1 MSWRAFGEAFVTLVV
16 IMDPLGSAPIF
27 IALTAGRPR
36 AARRRAALE
45 AAAVAGGLVVLF
57 ALFGR
62 LVLDYL
68 HVSVESLAIAGGM
81 LLLLVALQ
89 MLRGEEMA
97 QPDTANVALVPLA
110 TPLLAGPGAIAAVMV
125 LTRRYEDA
133 PGRIGV
139 ILGIVAVV
147 IVVAAGLL
155 LADQIARLLR
165 PSVIQLLTRVL
176 GLLLS
181 AIAVQFI
188 IEDHRRALTDQEAGA
203 DRIIRCQ
210 HELMMA
216 GQVRRALYLGDHRR
230 VLAHPI
236 LPDDTR
242 GEAATN
248 DALVHQC
255 GAAGQLA
262 TSIEERQSGGGPTAA
277 R

>member
-1 MSWRAFGEAFVTLVV
+1 MSWRAFGEAFITLVV

-27 IALTAGRPR
+27 IALTAGRSVG
-36 AARRRAALE
+36 ARRRAALE
-45 AAAVAGGLVVLF
+45 AASAAGGLVVVF

-62 LVLDYL
+62 LILDYL
-68 HVSVESLAIAGGM
+68 HVSVESLTIAGGM

-97 QPDTANVALVPLA
+97 SAETANIALVPLA

-125 LTRRYEDA
+125 LTRRYEDM

-139 ILGIVAVV
+139 ILGIVASV
-147 IVVAAGLL
+147 IVVAVGLM
-155 LADQIARLLR
+155 LADRIARVLR

-188 IEDHRRALTDQEAGA
+188 VDAVK
-203 DRIIRCQ
+203 II
-210 HELMMA
+210 
-216 GQVRRALYLGDHRR
+216 
-230 VLAHPI
+230 
-236 LPDDTR
+236 
-242 GEAATN
+242 
-248 DALVHQC
+248 
-255 GAAGQLA
+255 
-262 TSIEERQSGGGPTAA
+262 AA

>member
-1 MSWRAFGEAFVTLVV
+1 VSWRAFGEAFITLVV

-27 IALTAGRPR
+27 IALTAGRSVG
-36 AARRRAALE
+36 ARRRAALE
-45 AAAVAGGLVVLF
+45 AASAAGGLVVVF

-62 LVLDYL
+62 LILDYL
-68 HVSVESLAIAGGM
+68 HVSVESLTIAGGM

-97 QPDTANVALVPLA
+97 SAETANIALVPLA

-125 LTRRYEDA
+125 LTRRYEDM

-139 ILGIVAVV
+139 ILGIVASV
-147 IVVAAGLL
+147 IVVAVGLM
-155 LADQIARLLR
+155 LADRIARVLR

-188 IEDHRRALTDQEAGA
+188 VDAVK
-203 DRIIRCQ
+203 II
-210 HELMMA
+210 
-216 GQVRRALYLGDHRR
+216 
-230 VLAHPI
+230 
-236 LPDDTR
+236 
-242 GEAATN
+242 
-248 DALVHQC
+248 
-255 GAAGQLA
+255 
-262 TSIEERQSGGGPTAA
+262 AA

>member
-1 MSWRAFGEAFVTLVV
+1 VSWRAFGEAFITLVV

-27 IALTAGRPR
+27 ITLTAGRTVG
-36 AARRRAALE
+36 ARRRAALE
-45 AAAVAGGLVVLF
+45 AAGAAGGLVVLF

-62 LVLDYL
+62 LILDYL
-68 HVSVESLAIAGGM
+68 HVSVESLTIAGGM

-97 QPDTANVALVPLA
+97 SPETANIALVPLA

-125 LTRRYEDA
+125 LTRRYEDM

-139 ILGIVAVV
+139 VLGIVASV
-147 IVVAAGLL
+147 IVVAVGLL
-155 LADQIARLLR
+155 LADWIARVLR

-188 IEDHRRALTDQEAGA
+188 VDAVK
-203 DRIIRCQ
+203 II
-210 HELMMA
+210 
-216 GQVRRALYLGDHRR
+216 
-230 VLAHPI
+230 
-236 LPDDTR
+236 
-242 GEAATN
+242 
-248 DALVHQC
+248 
-255 GAAGQLA
+255 
-262 TSIEERQSGGGPTAA
+262 AA